1 MRILIHVLGCRS
13 SLYEGEF
20 IAERLKMLGYEIID
34 DMHENFGAAVIVTC
48 SVTGEADKK
57 CRQIIRRVKRVLKN
71 GALAV
76 CGCWAEKI
84 NGVQAQELGINI
96 LTGTRNKNLL
106 PEILDSFIKN
116 PDEKKFLDLRNDNQD
131 FSKWEE
137 LGISSPVLHSRAFIK
152 IQDGCNHFCTYCVIP
167 FLRGRPVSRPLENII
182 SEIKNVIANGVQ
194 EIILTGIHLGIYGR
208 DLKITL
214 ADLINELAK
223 LKNIPRLRLGSLEP
237 FSLDENLM
245 TALKNCESFC
255 PHLHLPLQS
264 GDDGILKS
272 MRRGYSSYDFI
283 KTCERARKI
292 INENLHIS
300 SDILTGFPGESDIA
314 FENTLK
320 TMRESN
326 LGRVHV
332 FSYSE
337 REGTLAAKF
346 PDKVP
351 EKIKAQRKTQAIKLG
366 EELLKNYAEKFIG
379 HDVKILAENNFKG
392 YTENY
397 IEAHSQNKNLEHNK
411 IYALKALKFDG
422 GFLEC
427 GNQ

>member
-1 MRILIHVLGCRS
+1 MRILVHVLGCRS

-20 IAERLKMLGYEIID
+20 IAEKLKTLGHEIVND
-34 DMHENFGAAVIVTC
+34 LHEDFNAAVIVTC

-57 CRQIIRRVKRVLKN
+57 CRQIIRRARRVLKN

-84 NGVQAQELGINI
+84 DTAQAQELGINI

-106 PEILDSFIKN
+106 PEILDALLKN
-116 PDEKKFLDLRNDNQD
+116 PDSEKFIDLRNDNQD

-137 LGISSPVLHSRAFIK
+137 LGIKKPVLHSRAFIK
-152 IQDGCNHFCTYCVIP
+152 IQDGCNHFCTYCIIP

-208 DLKITL
+208 DLNLTL

-237 FSLDENLM
+237 FSLDVNLM

-255 PHLHLPLQS
+255 HHLHLPLQS

-272 MRRGYSSYDFI
+272 MRRGYSSSDFI
-283 KTCERARKI
+283 KICELSRKI
-292 INENLHIS
+292 IDEDLHIS

-320 TMRESN
+320 TMREAG

-337 REGTLAAKF
+337 RDGTLAAKF

-351 EKIKAQRKTQAIKLG
+351 DQIKAFRKTQAIKLG
-366 EELLKNYAEKFIG
+366 DELLKNYAVKFIG
-379 HDVKILAENNFKG
+379 RNVKILAENDFKG

-397 IEAHSQNKNLEHNK
+397 IEAHSQNLEHNK
-411 IYALKALKFDG
+411 IYTLKALNFEKEY
-422 GFLEC
+422 LIC
-427 GNQ
+427 SSR